1 MLRRAVARPAVG
13 AVAVGAPRVGL
24 RTGAGLRGGVGLC
37 TGAGLLRRRVGRVDL
52 GSWMRALLAALGN

>member
-1 MLRRAVARPAVG
+1 MLRRAVARWRSAQW
-13 AVAVGAPRVGL
+13 AVGAPRVGL
-24 RTGAGLRGGVGLC
+24 RTGAGLRGGVGRC